1 MVDALCGE
9 SRREGEVWQQAVSS
23 ERLEI
28 DEQGTPRE
36 RRARAIGRIALS
48 GRADGKHLPPALAGR
63 GELPGEPVRL
73 GAEVAVA
80 MWAGQRREMEKH
92 ATAPFFQIEHPVLSR
107 VKG

>member
-1 MVDALCGE
+1 MVDALCRETRRDGE
-9 SRREGEVWQQAVSS
+9 LSQHAVAS
-23 ERLEI
+23 ERREI
-28 DEQGTPRE
+28 DEQRAPRE
-36 RRARAIGRIALS
+36 RRAGAIGRIALS

-107 VKG
+107 VEG